1 MVIKFWKKH
10 SYTLLFA
17 FVIAGLFDLRLAL
30 AAIVCMLAPIG
41 FALAGK
47 GRFWCG
53 NICPRGNFYDN
64 IIGKLSKH
72 RPVPK
77 ILKSS
82 MFRFVVIVFM
92 FYMFGTGITKNWGNP
107 AGIGMVFY
115 RIIVMTTMVGI
126 ALSPFYHERTW
137 CNFCPM
143 GSISAFISRLKK
155 NKKSLEVS
163 SACVSCKLCQKK
175 CPMGIIPYDYK
186 GDILSHPDCIQ
197 CGKCVNVCPKDA
209 IGY

>member
-1 MVIKFWKKH
+1 MILKFWKKY
-10 SYTLLFA
+10 SYMLLFA
-17 FVIAGLFDLRLAL
+17 FVVAGLFDLRIAL

-41 FALAGK
+41 FALVGK

-64 IIGKLSKH
+64 IIGKISRHKS
-72 RPVPK
+72 VPR
-77 ILKSS
+77 ILKSPI
-82 MFRFVVIVFM
+82 FRFAVITFM
-92 FYMFGTGITKNWGNP
+92 FYMFGTGLAKSWGSL
-107 AGIGMVFY
+107 ADMGMVFY
-115 RIIVMTTMVGI
+115 RIIVITTVVGI

-143 GSISAFISRLKK
+143 GSISAFISSFKKDKKVLK
-155 NKKSLEVS
+155 VS

-175 CPMGIIPYDYK
+175 CPMGIVPYDYK
-186 GDILSHPDCIQ
+186 GDVLSHPDCIQ
-197 CGKCVNVCPKDA
+197 CSKCVNVCPKDA